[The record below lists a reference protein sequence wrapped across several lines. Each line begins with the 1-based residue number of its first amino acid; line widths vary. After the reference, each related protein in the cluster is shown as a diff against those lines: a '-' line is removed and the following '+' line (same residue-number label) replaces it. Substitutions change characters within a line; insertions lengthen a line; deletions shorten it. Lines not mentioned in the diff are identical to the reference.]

1 MSSGLRV
8 STGCRPQ
15 VFFAKDYCR
24 GRARRT
30 DGQYG
35 LVVQFQQHR
44 AGVRGGDLE
53 GGFGGERAVLAR
65 LHFGV
70 EDKRAVGEN
79 ANAGGGKGGDGKIK
93 RREIRRRRVASG

>member
-15 VFFAKDYCR
+15 VPLAKYYCT

-35 LVVQFQQHR
+35 LAVQFQQHR
-44 AGVRGGDLE
+44 AGVRGSDLE
-53 GGFGGERAVLAR
+53 GGLGGEMAVLVR
-65 LHFGV
+65 LQFGV
-70 EDKRAVGEN
+70 EDKVAVGED
-79 ANAGGGKGGDGKIK
+79 ANARGGGGGDGKIK
-93 RREIRRRRVASG
+93 RSEIRRRRA

>member
-15 VFFAKDYCR
+15 VFFAKHYCT

-35 LVVQFQQHR
+35 LAVQFQQHR

-53 GGFGGERAVLAR
+53 GGFGGGKAG
-65 LHFGV
+65 FGPPPFS
-70 EDKRAVGEN
+70 
-79 ANAGGGKGGDGKIK
+79 GGGERGRGREVESGGGGRGGGESKT
-93 RREIRRRRVASG
+93 RRTLPRTGRP